1 MDFPSRLE
9 PVTRPRVRFF
19 GEVTGFVINYSPHH
33 AVRFDM
39 AGEAVEVLE
48 RAYRCGTVEV
58 TLGSRKL
65 SKRTMHLHV

>member
-1 MDFPSRLE
+1 MIGNR
-9 PVTRPRVRFF
+9 RGVRFF
-19 GEVTGFVINYSPHH
+19 GEVIGFVINYSPHH

-58 TLGSRKL
+58 TLGIRKV
-65 SKRTMHLHV
+65 SEPTIHLLA